1 VDPAGAPSRSVFRR
15 LLSLLRPW
23 RGTILLCIF
32 MLTLGGLCE
41 IFPAFVWKYVA
52 DDVAM
57 KRPSS
62 PMVAWLASFG
72 GRVSNSYA
80 LIFWAVCW
88 LLFIYIIG
96 EILTTVQNN
105 ILSRIT
111 QKFILRLRTQVYH
124 KLQTQSLGYLQRQRT
139 GDLISRATTDIEEL
153 QSFINNGIEVI
164 LGESILW
171 IVTVCVVMYYDWRV
185 ASISLAPLI

>member
-1 VDPAGAPSRSVFRR
+1 MGERMPADHAIHNATPGGGGKESVHLAYARSDNRPVFRR

-23 RGTILLCIF
+23 RGTILVCIA

-57 KRPSS
+57 QRPSS
-62 PMVAWLASFG
+62 PMVAWMASFG
-72 GRVSNSYA
+72 GRVSNPFA

-88 LLFIYIIG
+88 LLFIYVIG
-96 EILTTVQNN
+96 EVLTTVQNN

-111 QKFILRLRTQVYH
+111 
-124 KLQTQSLGYLQRQRT
+124 
-139 GDLISRATTDIEEL
+139 
-153 QSFINNGIEVI
+153 
-164 LGESILW
+164 
-171 IVTVCVVMYYDWRV
+171 
-185 ASISLAPLI
+185 